1 MMDPFKTK
9 SKIDYIPTT
18 RGMEVS
24 VYRQTFIMCSS
35 HETGSSMELIA
46 TFVDEATYML
56 CKDALEKDAR
66 KTNLEIIENIDYE
79 YKLIENDEQYTRQ
92 TN

>member
-1 MMDPFKTK
+1 MKGDGFLGFLHDPFRTK
-9 SKIDYIPTT
+9 STM

-24 VYRQTFIMCSS
+24 VY
-35 HETGSSMELIA
+35 HDTGSSMELIA

-79 YKLIENDEQYTRQ
+79 YKLIENDEQ
-92 TN
+92 

>member
-1 MMDPFKTK
+1 MKDEFKTK

-24 VYRQTFIMCSS
+24 VY
-35 HETGSSMELIA
+35 HDTGSIMELIA
-46 TFVDEATYML
+46 TFVNEDTYML

-66 KTNLEIIENIDYE
+66 KTNLHIVENIDYE
-79 YKLIENDEQYTRQ
+79 YKLIENDEK
-92 TN
+92 

>member
-1 MMDPFKTK
+1 MKGDGFLGFLHDPFRTK
-9 SKIDYIPTT
+9 STM

-24 VYRQTFIMCSS
+24 VY
-35 HETGSSMELIA
+35 HDTGSSMELIA

-66 KTNLEIIENIDYE
+66 KTNLHIVENIDYE
-79 YKLIENDEQYTRQ
+79 YKLIENDEQ
-92 TN
+92 

>member
-1 MMDPFKTK
+1 MKDEFKTK

-24 VYRQTFIMCSS
+24 VY
-35 HETGSSMELIA
+35 HDTGSIMELIA

-66 KTNLEIIENIDYE
+66 KTNLHIVENIDYE
-79 YKLIENDEQYTRQ
+79 YKLIENDEQ
-92 TN
+92 

>member
-1 MMDPFKTK
+1 MKDPFKTK

-24 VYRQTFIMCSS
+24 VY
-35 HETGSSMELIA
+35 HDTGSIMELIA

-66 KTNLEIIENIDYE
+66 KTNLHIIENIDYE
-79 YKLIENDEQYTRQ
+79 YKLIENDEQ
-92 TN
+92 

>member
-1 MMDPFKTK
+1 MKDSFKTK

-24 VYRQTFIMCSS
+24 VY
-35 HETGSSMELIA
+35 HDTGSIMELIA
-46 TFVDEATYML
+46 TFVDEHTYML

-66 KTNLEIIENIDYE
+66 KTNLHIVENIDYE
-79 YKLIENDEQYTRQ
+79 YKLIENDEQ
-92 TN
+92 

>member
-1 MMDPFKTK
+1 MKDAFKTK
-9 SKIDYIPTT
+9 STM

-24 VYRQTFIMCSS
+24 VY
-35 HETGSSMELIA
+35 HDTGSNMELIA

-66 KTNLEIIENIDYE
+66 KTNLHIVENIDHE
-79 YKLIENDEQYTRQ
+79 YKLIENDEK
-92 TN
+92 

>member
-1 MMDPFKTK
+1 MKDEFKTK

-24 VYRQTFIMCSS
+24 VY
-35 HETGSSMELIA
+35 HDTGSNMELIA
-46 TFVDEATYML
+46 TFVDEDTYMI

-66 KTNLEIIENIDYE
+66 KTNLHIVENIDYE
-79 YKLIENDEQYTRQ
+79 YKLIEND
-92 TN
+92 

>member
-1 MMDPFKTK
+1 MKDSFKTK

-24 VYRQTFIMCSS
+24 VY
-35 HETGSSMELIA
+35 HDTGSIMELIA
-46 TFVDEATYML
+46 TFVDEHTYML

-66 KTNLEIIENIDYE
+66 KTNLHIVENIDYE
-79 YKLIENDEQYTRQ
+79 YKLIENDNTK
-92 TN
+92 N

>member
-1 MMDPFKTK
+1 MKDEFKTK

-24 VYRQTFIMCSS
+24 VY
-35 HETGSSMELIA
+35 HDTGSIMELIA

-66 KTNLEIIENIDYE
+66 KTNLHIVENIDYE
-79 YKLIENDEQYTRQ
+79 YKLIENDEKKK
-92 TN
+92 